1 MHPDPAAEQL
11 AALKDVLRKL
21 MKGDTDVMANA
32 MLRFVYK
39 FNLHTSGAVWK
50 DMLPRAYLWFDFMS
64 MPQPLAGGGG
74 MHNIAAAAAS
84 GHAGLSDHRNSVN
97 EEDENLVLNLQ
108 LAVDSIPSCVAALDP
123 LVVPTPVHPRHLLFR
138 WSLSLDA
145 QVHRALRDD
154 VGSRATDQA
163 PGPRRRRD
171 VRLQQLAEAWLV
183 PHGVW
188 GGAAQ
193 VCRRHACDDR
203 QGVP

>member
-1 MHPDPAAEQL
+1 MQGSNTSMPRHAFESRHRRALPWTEWTSFMHPDPAAEQL

-108 LAVDSIPSCVAALDP
+108 LAVDSIPSCVAAPDP
-123 LVVPTPVHPRHLLFR
+123 LVVPSPFTLATPF
-138 WSLSLDA
+138 SD
-145 QVHRALRDD
+145 
-154 VGSRATDQA
+154 
-163 PGPRRRRD
+163 
-171 VRLQQLAEAWLV
+171 
-183 PHGVW
+183 
-188 GGAAQ
+188 
-193 VCRRHACDDR
+193 
-203 QGVP
+203 

>member
-108 LAVDSIPSCVAALDP
+108 LAVDSIPSCVAALDL
-123 LVVPTPVHPRHLLFR
+123 LVVPTPVHPRHPLFR

-145 QVHRALRDD
+145 
-154 VGSRATDQA
+154 
-163 PGPRRRRD
+163 
-171 VRLQQLAEAWLV
+171 
-183 PHGVW
+183 
-188 GGAAQ
+188 
-193 VCRRHACDDR
+193 
-203 QGVP
+203 

>member
-1 MHPDPAAEQL
+1 MQGSNTSMPRHAFESRHRRALPWTEWTSFMHPDPAAEQL

-50 DMLPRAYLWFDFMS
+50 DMLSRAYLWFDFMS

-74 MHNIAAAAAS
+74 MHNMAAAAAS

-97 EEDENLVLNLQ
+97 EEDQNLVSNLQ

-123 LVVPTPVHPRHLLFR
+123 LVVPTPVHPRHPLFR

-145 QVHRALRDD
+145 
-154 VGSRATDQA
+154 
-163 PGPRRRRD
+163 
-171 VRLQQLAEAWLV
+171 
-183 PHGVW
+183 
-188 GGAAQ
+188 
-193 VCRRHACDDR
+193 
-203 QGVP
+203 